1 LKKVM
6 VVFGTRPEAIKMAP
20 LCHRLR
26 EQKDIETIICV
37 TAQHR
42 EMLDQ
47 VLSIF
52 ELTPD
57 IDLNVMKKGQDL
69 YDVTSNILLKMRNTL
84 KEEKPDIVLVHGD
97 TTTTS
102 ATSLACFYMGV
113 KVGHVEA
120 GLRTHDIQ
128 APFPEEYNRQS
139 TGIIADY
146 HFAPTDLSQ
155 QNLLAEG
162 KNKESIIVTGNTV
175 IDALHLVLKTIDVDK
190 NKLKDVTLRLNERLP
205 FAWEAARFV
214 LITGHRRENFGQGFL
229 DICEAIKELAIKN
242 PDSHFVY
249 PVHLNPN
256 VQKPVNEILLGLD
269 NVWLIEPLG
278 YEDFVYL
285 LKQSYLV
292 LTDSGGIQEEAPSLG
307 KPVLVMR
314 DVTERPEAVE
324 AGTVKLVG
332 ASKKNIISSI
342 DLLLNDEALYKKMSQ
357 AHNPYGD
364 GKACDRIVEYIREIV
379 ND

>member
-1 LKKVM
+1 M

-69 YDVTSNILLKMRNTL
+69 YDLTSGILLRMRNTL

-97 TTTTS
+97 TTTTF

-175 IDALHLVLKTIDVDK
+175 IDALHLVLKKIDVDN
-190 NKLKDVTLRLNERLP
+190 NKSKDITLRLNERLP

-269 NVWLIEPLG
+269 NVWLIEPLE

-332 ASKKNIISSI
+332 ASKANIISSI
-342 DLLLNDEALYKKMSQ
+342 DLLLNDEALYTKMSQ

-364 GKACDRIVEYIREIV
+364 GKACDRIVEYIRESV

>member
-1 LKKVM
+1 MKKVM

-69 YDVTSNILLKMRNTL
+69 YDITSNILLKMRNTL

-97 TTTTS
+97 TTTTF

-139 TGIIADY
+139 TGIIADF

-190 NKLKDVTLRLNERLP
+190 NKSKDITLRLNERLP

-229 DICEAIKELAIKN
+229 DICEAIKELAMKN
-242 PDSHFVY
+242 PDTHFVY

-256 VQKPVNEILLGLD
+256 VQKPVYESLLGLD
-269 NVWLIEPLG
+269 NVWLIEPLE

-342 DLLLNDEALYKKMSQ
+342 DLLLNDEAMYTKMSQ

-364 GKACDRIVEYIREIV
+364 GKACDRIVEDIRESV

>member
-1 LKKVM
+1 M

-37 TAQHR
+37 TGQHR

-69 YDVTSNILLKMRNTL
+69 YDITSNILLKMRNTL

-97 TTTTS
+97 TTTTF
-102 ATSLACFYMGV
+102 ATSLACFYLGV

-139 TGIIADY
+139 TGIIADF

-190 NKLKDVTLRLNERLP
+190 NKSKDITLRLNERLP
-205 FAWEAARFV
+205 FDWEVARFV

-229 DICEAIKELAIKN
+229 DICEAIKELAMKN
-242 PDSHFVY
+242 PDTHFVY

-256 VQKPVNEILLGLD
+256 VQKPVYESLLGLD
-269 NVWLIEPLG
+269 NVWLIEPLE

-332 ASKKNIISSI
+332 ALKTNIISSI
-342 DLLLNDEALYKKMSQ
+342 HLLLNDEALYTKMSQ

-364 GKACDRIVEYIREIV
+364 GKACDRIVEYIRESV

>member
-1 LKKVM
+1 M

-52 ELTPD
+52 EVTPD

-69 YDVTSNILLKMRNTL
+69 YDVTSNILLKMRDTL

-97 TTTTS
+97 TTTTF

-120 GLRTHDIQ
+120 GLRTYDIQ

-175 IDALHLVLKTIDVDK
+175 IDALYLVLKTIDVDK
-190 NKLKDVTLRLNERLP
+190 NKSKDITLRLNERLP
-205 FAWEAARFV
+205 FDWEAARFV

-229 DICEAIKELAIKN
+229 DICEAIKELAMNN
-242 PDSHFVY
+242 PDTHFVY

-256 VQKPVNEILLGLD
+256 VLKPVNEILLGLD
-269 NVWLIEPLG
+269 NIWLIDPLE

-285 LKQSYLV
+285 LKHSYLV

-332 ASKKNIISSI
+332 ASKTNIISSI
-342 DLLLNDEALYKKMSQ
+342 NLLLNDEALYIKMSQ

-364 GKACDRIVEYIREIV
+364 GKACDRIVEYIRGI
-379 ND
+379 

>member
-1 LKKVM
+1 M

-26 EQKDIETIICV
+26 EQKDISSVICV

-52 ELTPD
+52 DLIPD

-69 YDVTSNILLKMRNTL
+69 HDVTSSILLKMRDIL

-97 TTTTS
+97 TTTTF

-113 KVGHVEA
+113 KVGHIEA

-162 KNKESIIVTGNTV
+162 KDKGSIIVTGNTV
-175 IDALHLVLKTIDVDK
+175 IDALLLVLEKIEVVE
-190 NKLKDVTLRLNERLP
+190 NKFKDITLRLNERLL
-205 FAWEAARFV
+205 FDWEAAPFV

-229 DICEAIKELAIKN
+229 DICDAVKELAMKN
-242 PDSHFVY
+242 PDTHFVY

-256 VQKPVNEILLGLD
+256 VQEPVNEILLGLH
-269 NVWLIEPLG
+269 NVWLLEPLE
-278 YEDFVYL
+278 YEDFIYL
-285 LKQSYLV
+285 LKHSYLV

-332 ASKKNIISSI
+332 ASKENIVSNI

-364 GKACDRIVEYIREIV
+364 GKACDRIVEFIRGRL
-379 ND
+379 NGF

>member
-1 LKKVM
+1 M

-37 TAQHR
+37 TGQHR

-52 ELTPD
+52 ELIPD

-69 YDVTSNILLKMRNTL
+69 YDVTSSILLKVRDTL
-84 KEEKPDIVLVHGD
+84 REEKPDIVLVHGD
-97 TTTTS
+97 TTTTF
-102 ATSLACFYMGV
+102 ATSLACFYMGI

-146 HFAPTDLSQ
+146 HFAPTDLSRR
-155 QNLLAEG
+155 NLLAEG

-190 NKLKDVTLRLNERLP
+190 NKSKAVTLRLNERLP
-205 FAWEAARFV
+205 FDWEVAQLV
-214 LITGHRRENFGQGFL
+214 LITGHRRENFGKGFL
-229 DICEAIKELAIKN
+229 DICEAIKELAMKN
-242 PDSHFVY
+242 PEVHFIY

-256 VQKPVNEILLGLD
+256 VLKPVNEILSGLD
-269 NVWLIEPLG
+269 NVWLIDPLE
-278 YEDFVYL
+278 YVDFVYL

-307 KPVLVMR
+307 VPVLVMR

-332 ASKKNIISSI
+332 ASKENIIFNI

-364 GKACDRIVEYIREIV
+364 GKACDRIVDYIRGS
-379 ND
+379 

>member
-1 LKKVM
+1 M

-37 TAQHR
+37 TGQHR

-69 YDVTSNILLKMRNTL
+69 YDITSNILLKMRNTL

-97 TTTTS
+97 TTTTF
-102 ATSLACFYMGV
+102 ATSLACFYLGV

-139 TGIIADY
+139 TGIIADF

-175 IDALHLVLKTIDVDK
+175 IDALHLILKTIDVDK
-190 NKLKDVTLRLNERLP
+190 NKSKDIILRLKERLP
-205 FAWEAARFV
+205 FGWEAARFV

-229 DICEAIKELAIKN
+229 DICEAIKELAIKH

-269 NVWLIEPLG
+269 NVWLIEPLE

-342 DLLLNDEALYKKMSQ
+342 DLLLNDEAMYTKMSQ

-364 GKACDRIVEYIREIV
+364 GKACDRIVDFIRGTL
-379 ND
+379 NGF

>member
-1 LKKVM
+1 MKKVM

-97 TTTTS
+97 TTTTF

-190 NKLKDVTLRLNERLP
+190 NKSKDITLRLNERLP

-269 NVWLIEPLG
+269 NVWLIEPLE

-332 ASKKNIISSI
+332 ASKTNIISSI
-342 DLLLNDEALYKKMSQ
+342 DLLLNDEALYTKMSQ

-364 GKACDRIVEYIREIV
+364 GKACDRIVEYIRESV

>member
-1 LKKVM
+1 M

-42 EMLDQ
+42 KMLDQ

-52 ELTPD
+52 DLIPD
-57 IDLNVMKKGQDL
+57 IDLNVMKTGQDL
-69 YDVTSNILLKMRNTL
+69 YDVTSNILLKMRDIL
-84 KEEKPDIVLVHGD
+84 KEEKPDMVLVHGD
-97 TTTTS
+97 TTTTF

-155 QNLLAEG
+155 KNLLAEG
-162 KNKESIIVTGNTV
+162 KNKDSIIVTGNTV
-175 IDALHLVLKTIDVDK
+175 IDALHLVLKTIDADK
-190 NKLKDVTLRLNERLP
+190 NKSKDITLRLNERLP
-205 FAWEAARFV
+205 FEWEDARFV

-229 DICEAIKELAIKN
+229 EICEAIKELAEKN
-242 PDSHFVY
+242 PDTHFVY

-256 VQKPVNEILLGLD
+256 VQKPVNEILLEID
-269 NVWLIEPLG
+269 NIWLIEPLE

-314 DVTERPEAVE
+314 DITERPEAVE

-332 ASKKNIISSI
+332 ASKTNIISSI
-342 DLLLNDEALYKKMSQ
+342 DLLLNDETLYTKMSQ

-364 GKACDRIVEYIREIV
+364 GKACDRIVKFIRGSLNGI
-379 ND
+379 

>member
-1 LKKVM
+1 M

-52 ELTPD
+52 EVTPD

-69 YDVTSNILLKMRNTL
+69 YDVTSNILLKMRDTL

-97 TTTTS
+97 TTTTF

-120 GLRTHDIQ
+120 GLRTYDIQ

-175 IDALHLVLKTIDVDK
+175 IDALYLVLKTIDVDK
-190 NKLKDVTLRLNERLP
+190 NKSKDITLRLNERLP
-205 FAWEAARFV
+205 FDWEAARFV

-229 DICEAIKELAIKN
+229 DICEAIKELAMNN
-242 PDSHFVY
+242 PDTHFVY

-256 VQKPVNEILLGLD
+256 VLKPVNEILLGLD
-269 NVWLIEPLG
+269 NIWLIDPLE

-285 LKQSYLV
+285 LKHSYLV

-332 ASKKNIISSI
+332 ASKTNIISSI
-342 DLLLNDEALYKKMSQ
+342 NLLLNDEALYIKMSQ

-364 GKACDRIVEYIREIV
+364 GKACDRIVEYIRESV
-379 ND
+379 NDY

>member
-1 LKKVM
+1 MKKVM

-57 IDLNVMKKGQDL
+57 IDLNVMKTGQDL
-69 YDVTSNILLKMRNTL
+69 YDVTANILLKMRNTL

-97 TTTTS
+97 TTTTF

-146 HFAPTDLSQ
+146 HFAPTELSQ

-162 KNKESIIVTGNTV
+162 KNKGSIIVTGNTV
-175 IDALHLVLKTIDVDK
+175 IDALHLVLKTIDTDE
-190 NKLKDVTLRLNERLP
+190 NKLKDITLRLNECLP

-242 PDSHFVY
+242 PDCHFVY

-256 VQKPVNEILLGLD
+256 VQKPVNESLSGLD
-269 NVWLIEPLG
+269 NVWLIEPLE

-332 ASKKNIISSI
+332 ASKTNIISSVH
-342 DLLLNDEALYKKMSQ
+342 LLLNDEVLYTKMSQ

-364 GKACDRIVEYIREIV
+364 GKACDRIVEYIRESV

>member
-1 LKKVM
+1 M

-20 LCHRLR
+20 LCHKLR
-26 EQKDIETIICV
+26 EQKDIETVICV

-42 EMLDQ
+42 QMLDQ

-52 ELTPD
+52 DLIPD
-57 IDLNVMKKGQDL
+57 IDLNIMKKGQDL
-69 YDVTSNILLKMRNTL
+69 YDVTSNILLKMRDTL

-97 TTTTS
+97 TTTTF

-113 KVGHVEA
+113 KVGHIEA

-146 HFAPTDLSQ
+146 HFVPTDLSQ

-162 KNKESIIVTGNTV
+162 KDKESIIVTGNTV
-175 IDALHLVLKTIDVDK
+175 IDALHLVLKKIDVVE
-190 NKLKDVTLRLNERLP
+190 NKSKDITLRLNERLL
-205 FAWEAARFV
+205 FDWEAALFV

-229 DICEAIKELAIKN
+229 DICAAIKELAMKN
-242 PDSHFVY
+242 PDTHFVY

-256 VQKPVNEILLGLD
+256 VQKPVNEILLGLH
-269 NVWLIEPLG
+269 NVWLVEPLE

-314 DVTERPEAVE
+314 DVTERPEAIE

-332 ASKKNIISSI
+332 ASKKNIVFNI
-342 DLLLNDEALYKKMSQ
+342 DLLLNDEALYTKMAQ

-364 GKACDRIVEYIREIV
+364 GKACDRIVEFIRGSL
-379 ND
+379 NGF

>member
-1 LKKVM
+1 MKKVM

-52 ELTPD
+52 KLTPD
-57 IDLNVMKKGQDL
+57 IDLSVMKKGQDL

-97 TTTTS
+97 TTTTF

-139 TGIIADY
+139 TGIIADF

-190 NKLKDVTLRLNERLP
+190 NKSKDITLRLNERLP

-229 DICEAIKELAIKN
+229 DICEAIKELAMKN
-242 PDSHFVY
+242 PDTHFVY

-269 NVWLIEPLG
+269 NVWLIEPLE

-332 ASKKNIISSI
+332 ASKKNIISNI
-342 DLLLNDEALYKKMSQ
+342 DLLLSDEALHTKMSQ

-364 GKACDRIVEYIREIV
+364 GKACDRIVEDIRESV